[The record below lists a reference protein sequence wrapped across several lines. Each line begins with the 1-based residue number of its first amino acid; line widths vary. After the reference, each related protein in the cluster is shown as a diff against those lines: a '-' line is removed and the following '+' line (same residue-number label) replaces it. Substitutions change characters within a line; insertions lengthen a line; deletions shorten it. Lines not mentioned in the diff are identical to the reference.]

1 MVVSL
6 IISNKED
13 GPKVCPRVT
22 QGILPWG
29 RIPAIRPWVPCQVEE
44 EVEVVLRRA
53 IPARRDI
60 TDNPDSMDN
69 SNIPLRRRLDRR
81 GGRGQ
86 GAAGGRML
94 APLKGRVRL
103 RVDPAVDRP
112 ELPKGGKL
120 QPSLNKGSP
129 WVPCPVEREEEG
141 VLRRDILGIRPC
153 TATRVSIMRNNSSS
167 RHWPRL
173 KHRVGLPRPRAA
185 AVVLVIPVLVIR
197 PLPKLKPMPLVER
210 QELRAVAALRGSEK
224 RMPPIIRA
232 RRANDRRTRV
242 IRRVCRRDS
251 TNIQG
256 GRQ

>member
-29 RIPAIRPWVPCQVEE
+29 RIPAIRPWVPCPAEQEE
-44 EVEVVLRRA
+44 GVVLRRA
-53 IPARRDI
+53 IPAQQDI
-60 TDNPDSMDN
+60 TDSISLDN
-69 SNIPLRRRLDRR
+69 SNIPRRRRDLRGDR
-81 GGRGQ
+81 GR
-86 GAAGGRML
+86 GAAGGVML

-103 RVDPAVDRP
+103 LVVLAVDRP

-141 VLRRDILGIRPC
+141 VLRRAILAIRPC
-153 TATRVSIMRNNSSS
+153 TVILVSIMRNNSSS
-167 RHWPRL
+167 RHWQRL
-173 KHRVGLPRPRAA
+173 KHRVGLLLPRVAV
-185 AVVLVIPVLVIR
+185 VVLVIH

-210 QELRAVAALRGSEK
+210 RELQAVAASRGSEK
-224 RMPPIIRA
+224 RMPLPSFRA
-232 RRANDRRTRV
+232 RRANDQRTKV
-242 IRRVCRRDS
+242 IRRVYRRDS
-251 TNIQG
+251 TNIRE
-256 GRQ
+256 GRP